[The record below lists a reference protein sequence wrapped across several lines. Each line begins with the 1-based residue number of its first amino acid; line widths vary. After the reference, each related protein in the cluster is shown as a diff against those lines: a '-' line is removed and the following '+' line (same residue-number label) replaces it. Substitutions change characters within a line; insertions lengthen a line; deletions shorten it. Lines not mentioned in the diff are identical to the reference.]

1 VFSPLYFLTKK
12 FLWDRGWASVGQRG
26 KARQYAMQQK
36 NVAIMLQDE
45 TLELLS
51 NVYIAYAHLFEGER
65 QIAQKMID
73 VTIVLFIY
81 L

>member
-1 VFSPLYFLTKK
+1 
-12 FLWDRGWASVGQRG
+12 VGQRG

-36 NVAIMLQDE
+36 NVAKMLNDE

-73 VTIVLFIY
+73 VTIVLFILFIIY
-81 L
+81 YYFLRNFRNKL